1 MTPASILHAACLKII
16 NMWSCVLSAWSAS
29 RLFRS
34 FSMQYVRALAYVRV
48 ERFHSALPTHTDV
61 SFSNHI
67 LQTIAMADS
76 IIQNGEAYGGL
87 GTCRSSYLSPCWCE
101 RYVMMRR
108 SAFIFFFLQ
117 RDAPAK
123 FQCSVYAH
131 FPLLVGVPRAA
142 FVDCYMDATLRLC
155 SQERH
160 GCENVF
166 SAVLVAY
173 TKAR

>member
-1 MTPASILHAACLKII
+1 MVARTVPLRCWRCARRPADRLLRFRPKACAIVAVNSWRPVFFSVGQTYCVVLRMIRARMKRMTRASILHAACLKII

-67 LQTIAMADS
+67 LQTITMADS
-76 IIQNGEAYGGL
+76 IIQNGEVYGGL

-101 RYVMMRR
+101 RYV
-108 SAFIFFFLQ
+108 
-117 RDAPAK
+117 
-123 FQCSVYAH
+123 
-131 FPLLVGVPRAA
+131 
-142 FVDCYMDATLRLC
+142 
-155 SQERH
+155 
-160 GCENVF
+160 
-166 SAVLVAY
+166 
-173 TKAR
+173 